1 MRRETDGGIHCCVP
15 ISDMAPGRRNCEWE
29 QPNYTAWRF
38 AAGEDAEW
46 MFGDPVVFPL
56 SA

>member
-1 MRRETDGGIHCCVP
+1 MRRETDSGIHCCIP
-15 ISDMAPGRRNCEWE
+15 IFDMAPGRRNCEWE